1 MAKYVCEFGS
11 VISAGQSLIQAAS
24 DLTSATNN
32 YSSKINSDLSGWE
45 GTAKSSFMTQCT
57 TQTEAALKKAQEIQA
72 FGEFVVKAA
81 QSIQELDESLA
92 SMSI

>member
-57 TQTEAALKKAQEIQA
+57 TQTEAALKKAQEIVRQK
-72 FGEFVVKAA
+72 GYKIVVKFIVY
-81 QSIQELDESLA
+81 SIVKNKMVL
-92 SMSI
+92 